1 MKGPGFCF
9 CSFNNTHL
17 KLKFQHVALWGPHN
31 DAPNT
36 AYWQC
41 ISVWVSSVSFKTL
54 LRKLNEIQFR
64 FNTQDNICCLQE
76 WLLILTT
83 AQQELSLLSPTVLE
97 RRSGDEVS
105 EQFGN
110 SPELIT
116 WTDSRLFLQLWY
128 QNDNE
133 FDDKFCDGWG
143 SNKYELL
150 LTLSIVPNISFISKQ
165 IY

>member
-1 MKGPGFCF
+1 ME
-9 CSFNNTHL
+9 
-17 KLKFQHVALWGPHN
+17 LWGPHN
-31 DAPNT
+31 DAPKA

-41 ISVWVSSVSFKTL
+41 ISVSVSSVSFKIL
-54 LRKLNEIQFR
+54 LRRLHETQFR
-64 FNTQDNICCLQE
+64 FNTHDSICCLHE

-83 AQQELSLLSPTVLE
+83 AQRELSLLRPTVLE
-97 RRSGDEVS
+97 MRSSDEVS

-133 FDDKFCDGWG
+133 CDDIFCDGWG

-150 LTLSIVPNISFISKQ
+150 LTLSIVPNISFIPSKSIRKIVLWISQ
-165 IY
+165 AYFLEKFFK